1 MSAVAFDSLEY
12 AHQLESA
19 GMPRAQ
25 AEVVAKGLTSM
36 FIHNFEAL
44 VTKDYLDTRFA
55 ESEAKMDTR
64 FVQLEAKMDGR
75 FAKMDTRFVQLEA
88 KMDTRFVELEA
99 NFDSRFTRLEV
110 ITGVILVAVAIPLLQ
125 SFWGL
130 LS

>member
-64 FVQLEAKMDGR
+64 FVQLEAKMVGR
-75 FAKMDTRFVQLEA
+75 FAKMDTRFARVQ
-88 KMDTRFVELEA
+88 
-99 NFDSRFTRLEV
+99 V
-110 ITGVILVAVAIPLLQ
+110 IGGVILVAVAIPLLQ
-125 SFWGL
+125 SFWVL
-130 LS
+130 LN